1 MMGHLL
7 VNEVQDGIE
16 MWENDGFFI
25 FIKIIKESAEK
36 ISIFLVVMID
46 TYYFINNCLRYIN

>member
-25 FIKIIKESAEK
+25 FIKIIKGSAEK

-46 TYYFINNCLRYIN
+46 TYHFINNCLRYIN